1 MSEQQSQVKAV
12 IVKSVT
18 FGDRVFNL
26 SAKGAIT
33 IYHINGRFIDSLKP
47 STAKLL
53 SDTGCEPL
61 KNLLESEEAKV
72 ISQNREDNKILAQL
86 EKDQAKA
93 LAYAKEAEAMF
104 KAIQEMKL
112 KLNRAG

>member
-1 MSEQQSQVKAV
+1 MSEQQQQKAV
-12 IVKSVT
+12 VVKSVT

-26 SAKGAIT
+26 SSKGAVT

-53 SDTGCEPL
+53 GDTGCEPL
-61 KNLLESEEAKV
+61 KNLLESDEAKV
-72 ISQNREDNKILAQL
+72 IAQNREDNKILVQL
-86 EKDQAKA
+86 QKDEAKA

-104 KAIQEMKL
+104 KAIQEMKQRL
-112 KLNRAG
+112 GKVG